1 MKKNKYVSL
10 VIGIILAIALPLI
23 LAFAIILGVSF
34 FAVNHG
40 DAAATEES
48 QVVTEFTTEM

>member
-10 VIGIILAIALPLI
+10 VIGMVLVIALPLI
-23 LAFAIILGVSF
+23 LALVIIFGVSF

-40 DAAATEES
+40 DAAGTENT
-48 QVVTEFTTEM
+48 QVVTEITGEM

>member
-10 VIGIILAIALPLI
+10 VIGFLLAVALPLI
-23 LAFAIILGVSF
+23 LALVIILGVSF

-40 DAAATEES
+40 DTVGTETS
-48 QVVTEFTTEM
+48 QVVTEVTSEM

>member
-10 VIGIILAIALPLI
+10 VVGILLAVALPLI
-23 LAFAIILGVSF
+23 LALVIILGVSF

-40 DAAATEES
+40 DTATTETS
-48 QVVTEFTTEM
+48 QVVTEITTEM